1 MTLEEMTLEDALD
14 MVLKQAE
21 AYHSDTLPAW
31 AEGSESDDAKFLR
44 MDRDNSVKA
53 LEMVEDAV
61 LRYMKIEKEF
71 DKLQDIIKKKE
82 SYSRCVY
89 SELEHELNGKASIV
103 VEDGNVRAES

>member
-21 AYHSDTLPAW
+21 GSIDTEDPLPT
-31 AEGSESDDAKFLR
+31 
-44 MDRDNSVKA
+44 KA

-82 SYSRCVY
+82 RYSRCVY
-89 SELEHELNGKASIV
+89 SEHELNGKASIV

>member
-1 MTLEEMTLEDALD
+1 MTLEDALD

-21 AYHSDTLPAW
+21 AYHGNILPAW

-61 LRYMKIEKEF
+61 LKYIKIENAF
-71 DKLQDIIKKKE
+71 DKLQENDQ
-82 SYSRCVY
+82 
-89 SELEHELNGKASIV
+89 LNGKASIV

>member
-44 MDRDNSVKA
+44 MDRDNSVEA
-53 LEMVEDAV
+53 LELVEDAV
-61 LRYMKIEKEF
+61 LRYMKIEKGF

-82 SYSRCVY
+82 RYSRCVY
-89 SELEHELNGKASIV
+89 SEHELNGKASIV
-103 VEDGNVRAES
+103 IEDGNVRAES

>member
-21 AYHSDTLPAW
+21 AYHINDKRGFPTYI
-31 AEGSESDDAKFLR
+31 
-44 MDRDNSVKA
+44 KA

-61 LRYMKIEKEF
+61 LKYMKIEKWIGEK
-71 DKLQDIIKKKE
+71 D
-82 SYSRCVY
+82 
-89 SELEHELNGKASIV
+89 ELNGKASIV

>member
-1 MTLEEMTLEDALD
+1 MTLEDALD

-21 AYHSDTLPAW
+21 SYHSDTLPAW

-61 LRYMKIEKEF
+61 LKYVKIEKW
-71 DKLQDIIKKKE
+71 I
-82 SYSRCVY
+82 
-89 SELEHELNGKASIV
+89 SEKDELNGKASIV